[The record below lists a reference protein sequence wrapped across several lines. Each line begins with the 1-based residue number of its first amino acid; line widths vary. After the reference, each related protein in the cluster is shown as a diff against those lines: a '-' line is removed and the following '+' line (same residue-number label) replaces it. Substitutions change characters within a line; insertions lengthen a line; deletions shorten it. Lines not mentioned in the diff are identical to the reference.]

1 MSPVHVRWWYGCL
14 HFGEQESCLIHFV
27 FFHSSEVLVTQSCQ
41 TLCDPMDCSL
51 PGSSVC
57 GDSPGMNTGM
67 GCHFLLQGTLPDPVI
82 EPGSPVLAG
91 GFFTTSAKIIVKR
104 FLWL

>member
-1 MSPVHVRWWYGCL
+1 MRYLCVSKSL
-14 HFGEQESCLIHFV
+14 
-27 FFHSSEVLVTQSCQ
+27 QSCQ

-51 PGSSVC
+51 PGSSVY

-82 EPGSPVLAG
+82 EPGSPVLREPSG
-91 GFFTTSAKIIVKR
+91 K
-104 FLWL
+104 